1 MICQNCGHENDMD
14 ATFCERCGARL
25 GRDSNFGRRQQTY
38 PEKTGM
44 SSSTKLLI
52 VVVVVLVAVLGIA
65 AGAFMMMNQS
75 NTAAPNNTQTSVSE
89 SSEKVT
95 YKADWHK
102 VTSFSGI
109 DDDYR
114 SFSIKGQQF
123 KVVMSATPT
132 MNYNTNFMSIDISDT
147 SGIIGSGELNWEPT
161 DALSSKEKTVK
172 VTGPPGTYWVDVLTK
187 DLESWTV
194 TVYDYY

>member
-14 ATFCERCGARL
+14 ATFCDNCGARL
-25 GRDSNFGRRQQTY
+25 GRNPNFGRQR
-38 PEKTGM
+38 PSPPNTGM
-44 SSSTKLLI
+44 SQTNKILI
-52 VVVVVLVAVLGIA
+52 LAVVVLVGVLGVT
-65 AGAFMMMNQS
+65 AGLLLQS
-75 NTAAPNNTQTSVSE
+75 NNNPTTMNTPSSVSE
-89 SSEKVT
+89 SGEKIT

-109 DDDYR
+109 SDDYR
-114 SFSIKGQQF
+114 SFLIKGQQF

-132 MNYNTNFMSIDISDT
+132 LNYNTNYMNIDVSDT
-147 SGIIGSGELNWEPT
+147 SHILGSGEVNWGPT

-172 VTGPPGTYWVDVLTK
+172 VTGPPGTYWVYVTSK